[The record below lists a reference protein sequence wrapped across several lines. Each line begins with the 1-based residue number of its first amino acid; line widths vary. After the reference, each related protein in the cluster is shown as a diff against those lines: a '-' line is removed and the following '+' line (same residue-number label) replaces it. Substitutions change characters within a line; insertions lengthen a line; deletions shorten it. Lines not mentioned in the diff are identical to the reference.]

1 MRVHSAFRGS
11 RRNGHARRGKD
22 CGGGF
27 GHPNPQVGKWGS
39 PETGT
44 GAPLAVRAARES
56 ANFGVLHG
64 VSGGPRQ
71 KRLMGAAEFEGRK
84 WYFRYEIRRQNK
96 LVGIMRA
103 VRFWDIVLTTL
114 HDAHAPWANR
124 LNPLNKPFRLRDRIV
139 QLSFSLL
146 PPGARI
152 ARPPAAA
159 WEPHCPQRP
168 LCDFRAGAA
177 FASGGVRNHAAPV
190 ASRGAR
196 AGRKFASANSRGR
209 QSFRLIASG
218 EDVRYNSS
226 LTRTGE
232 EKPCVTPVPIA
243 TSAAATSS
251 RARAPAAGT

>member
-1 MRVHSAFRGS
+1 
-11 RRNGHARRGKD
+11 
-22 CGGGF
+22 
-27 GHPNPQVGKWGS
+27 
-39 PETGT
+39 
-44 GAPLAVRAARES
+44 
-56 ANFGVLHG
+56 
-64 VSGGPRQ
+64 
-71 KRLMGAAEFEGRK
+71 MGAAEFEGRK
-84 WYFRYEIRRQNK
+84 WYFQYDARRQNK
-96 LVGIMRA
+96 LASIMRA

-146 PPGARI
+146 PSGVVPPAAAARGRI
-152 ARPPAAA
+152 ARPQLP
-159 WEPHCPQRP
+159 P
-168 LCDFRAGAA
+168 GAA
-177 FASGGVRNHAAPV
+177 SPACLPPPGSRTARSGSLRFSCGRGLRVRRRPQP
-190 ASRGAR
+190 RRAR
-196 AGRKFASANSRGR
+196 CFPRCPRGRKFASANSRGR

>member
-1 MRVHSAFRGS
+1 
-11 RRNGHARRGKD
+11 
-22 CGGGF
+22 
-27 GHPNPQVGKWGS
+27 
-39 PETGT
+39 
-44 GAPLAVRAARES
+44 
-56 ANFGVLHG
+56 
-64 VSGGPRQ
+64 
-71 KRLMGAAEFEGRK
+71 MGAAEFEGRK

-146 PPGARI
+146 PPGAASP
-152 ARPPAAA
+152 ARLPPPGSRTARSGSLRFSCGRGLRVRRRPQPRRARCF
-159 WEPHCPQRP
+159 PRCPR
-168 LCDFRAGAA
+168 
-177 FASGGVRNHAAPV
+177 
-190 ASRGAR
+190 
-196 AGRKFASANSRGR
+196 GRKFASANSRGR